1 VTREDGA
8 SPSAPEASGKAE
20 HSLLVV
26 IDMQRFFT
34 AGEPWAT
41 PGFEDL
47 IDPIGALADGF
58 GERVVFTRFLVP
70 EQPQGSWQA
79 YYRMWPQVT
88 GPAAAPLAELV
99 PPWTGR
105 PTLDAPTFSKWGPPL
120 ADRLG
125 DHALVL
131 CGVSSDCCVLATAV
145 AAADAG
151 ASVRVVADACA
162 GLDAAAH
169 ERALALLAGFA
180 PQIEI
185 SSVAAELAAR

>member
-1 VTREDGA
+1 MNA
-8 SPSAPEASGKAE
+8 
-20 HSLLVV
+20 LLAV
-26 IDMQRFFT
+26 IDMQRFF
-34 AGEPWAT
+34 ASGEPWAT

-47 IDPIGALADGF
+47 IDPIGRLADGF
-58 GERVVFTRFLVP
+58 GDRVVFTRFLVP
-70 EQPQGSWQA
+70 ERPQGSWQA
-79 YYRMWPQVT
+79 YYRMWPDVT

-105 PTLDAPTFSKWGPPL
+105 PTLDAPTFSKWGPQL
-120 ADRLG
+120 AGQL
-125 DHALVL
+125 HAPSGVEAPSLVL
-131 CGVSSDCCVLATAV
+131 CGVSTDCCVLATAV

-151 ASVRVVADACA
+151 ATVRVVADACA

-185 SSVAAELAAR
+185 SSVAAELAAC